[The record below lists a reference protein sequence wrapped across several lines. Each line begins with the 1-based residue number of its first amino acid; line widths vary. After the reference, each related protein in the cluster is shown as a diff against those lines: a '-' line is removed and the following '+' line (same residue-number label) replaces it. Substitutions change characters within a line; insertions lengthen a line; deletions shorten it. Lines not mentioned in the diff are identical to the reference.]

1 MRKISIADMTIRE
14 SAMSFKEKLEV
25 AKQMDKLGVDV
36 IELPQIKDGKT
47 DTLLIK
53 TIAGLVKNSILACA
67 VGMTTDSV
75 EATWQA
81 AAGAAKPRLQVTL
94 PTSAVQMEYV
104 CKKKPAQMLDMIGG
118 LVGACK
124 ERCRDVEF
132 VATDATRSEK
142 EFLYSA
148 LKTAIEAGATVITLC
163 DTAGIMIPDEMKAF
177 VNDIRAA
184 VSETEKVIISVV
196 CGDELKMANANS
208 FAAAIAG
215 AAQIKTTVVG
225 IAAPSLE
232 TVAHT
237 IDRRGDAYKVTS
249 DIKTTEL
256 QRTVKQISWYAG
268 GEKKSSLFEEA
279 SAEATEG
286 IKLTEGSDISEVIKA
301 VKQLGYELSED
312 DNAKVYEAF
321 KRVAKKKAVNEKDL
335 EAVIATSALQV
346 PPTYKVVDYVINSGN
361 IITPTAVITLEKNGK
376 ALKGMSTGDGP
387 FEAALLAIEQIVGHH
402 YELDDFQI
410 QSVTEGSEA
419 VGNALIKLRANG
431 VLYSGNGISTD
442 IVGAS
447 IRAYVS
453 ALNKI
458 VYEEDAR

>member
-1 MRKISIADMTIRE
+1 MRKISIADMTIKE
-14 SAMSFKEKLEV
+14 SAMSFKEKLEA
-25 AKQMDKLGVDV
+25 AKQLDKLGVDV

-53 TIAGLVKNSILACA
+53 TIASLVKNSIVSGA
-67 VGMTTDSV
+67 VGMTEDSV
-75 EATWQA
+75 DATWQA
-81 AAGAAKPRLQVTL
+81 VSGAAKPRLQVTL

-104 CKKKPAQMLDMIGG
+104 CKKKPAQMLDMIGS
-118 LVGACK
+118 LVGACAK
-124 ERCRDVEF
+124 NCKDVEF
-132 VATDATRSEK
+132 VATDATRSER

-148 LKTAIEAGATVITLC
+148 VKAAIEAGATVITLC

-177 VNDIRAA
+177 VNDVKAA
-184 VSETEKVIISVV
+184 VPEIEKAVISVV
-196 CGDELKMANANS
+196 CSDELQMANANS
-208 FAAAIAG
+208 FAAAIAC
-215 AAQIKTTVVG
+215 ADQIKTTVVG

-237 IDRRGDAYKVTS
+237 IDRRGDAYDIAC

-268 GEKKSSLFEEA
+268 GEKKSSLFEES
-279 SAEATEG
+279 SAEASEG
-286 IKLTEGSDISEVIKA
+286 IKLTEGSDLAEVIRA

-419 VGNALIKLRANG
+419 VGNALIKLRAGG

>member
-53 TIAGLVKNSILACA
+53 TIAGLVKNSVLACA

-104 CKKKPAQMLDMIGG
+104 CKKKPAQMLDMIGE
-118 LVGACK
+118 LVEACAK
-124 ERCRDVEF
+124 KCKDVEF

-142 EFLYSA
+142 EFIYSA
-148 LKTAIEAGATVITLC
+148 VKKAIEAGATVITLC
-163 DTAGIMIPDEMKAF
+163 DTAGIMIPDEMKDF
-177 VNDIRAA
+177 VNDIKAA
-184 VSETEKVIISVV
+184 VPEMEKAVISVD
-196 CGDELKMANANS
+196 CSDELKMANANS

-215 AAQIKTTVVG
+215 ASQIKTTVVG

-237 IDRRGDAYKVTS
+237 IDRRGDAYGVAS

-256 QRTVKQISWYAG
+256 QRAVKQIFWYAG
-268 GEKKSSLFEEA
+268 GEKKSSLFETSEAEA
-279 SAEATEG
+279 SES
-286 IKLTEGSDISEVIKA
+286 IKLTESSDITEVIKA
-301 VKQLGYELSED
+301 VKKLGYELSED

-321 KRVAKKKAVNEKDL
+321 KRVAKKKDINEKDL

-376 ALKGMSTGDGP
+376 ELKGMSTGDGP

-431 VLYSGNGISTD
+431 ALYSGNGISTD